1 MQEAGLFRVPRTEE
15 NEMSP
20 CVPTKEEFERLASEG
35 CNLIPVYKEVAADF
49 ETPVSAYLKIAGGEP
64 GPSFLLESVEG
75 GERVARYS
83 FMGTEPYRI
92 LQTGPGEPDGDGDP
106 LLAVEA
112 ELARFRP
119 ARVEGLPRFVGG
131 AVGYLAYEA
140 ARRFEPSV
148 PTAPGEPELPESV
161 FLFTDSL
168 LVFDHVRRRI
178 QVIATAR
185 VDGPA
190 GEAYERAVQRV
201 DELAERLE
209 RPLPPQPRP
218 RAGAEPPQQ
227 ADASA
232 IAQLE
237 FSNKTPGEYHRMV
250 SLAKERIVAGDI
262 IQAVP
267 SQRVEIPVTS
277 SPFDL
282 YRSLREVNPS
292 PYMYLLQL
300 DGFAIVGASPEM
312 LARTEDGLVETHPIA
327 GTRRRGRDA
336 EEDAALERELLAD
349 EKERAEHVMLLDL
362 GRNDVGRVS
371 KPGTVRVTQMLEVER
386 YSHVMHIVSHVTG
399 ELREDKSAFDALR
412 ACFPAGTVSGAPKI
426 RAMQIIAELEGERRG
441 VYAGAVGYFSYS
453 GNMDAAIAIRTM
465 VVKDGKAYLQAGGGV
480 VFDSDPEAER
490 MESFHKMNALL
501 RAIAL
506 AEAAGAP

>member
-1 MQEAGLFRVPRTEE
+1 
-15 NEMSP
+15 MSR
-20 CVPTKEEFERLASEG
+20 CVPTKEAFARLAGDG
-35 CNLIPVYKEVAADF
+35 CNLIPVFREVAADL
-49 ETPVSAYLKIAGGEP
+49 ETPVSAYLKITGGDERT
-64 GPSFLLESVEG
+64 SFLLESVEG
-75 GERVARYS
+75 GERVARFS
-83 FMGTEPYRI
+83 FMGTEPYRV
-92 LQTGPGEPDGDGDP
+92 LRTGPGEPDGDGDP
-106 LLAVEA
+106 LIAVEA

-119 ARVEGLPRFVGG
+119 ARVDGLPRFVGG

-140 ARRFEPSV
+140 VRHFEPRAS
-148 PTAPGEPELPESV
+148 TAATASPELPESV

-178 QVIATAR
+178 QVIATAY
-185 VDGPA
+185 VDADGPA
-190 GEAYERAVQRV
+190 DEAYERAVQRV
-201 DELAERLE
+201 DELAERLS
-209 RPLPPQPRP
+209 RPLPPQARP
-218 RAGAEPPQQ
+218 GSGANAARSAGVSDAER
-227 ADASA
+227 
-232 IAQLE
+232 LE

-250 SLAKERIVAGDI
+250 ERAKEYIVAGDI

-267 SQRVEIPVTS
+267 SQRVEVPVTS
-277 SPFDL
+277 SAFDL

-327 GTRRRGRDA
+327 GTRRRGRDEA
-336 EEDAALERELLAD
+336 EDAELERELLAD
-349 EKERAEHVMLLDL
+349 EKEIAEHVMLLDL
-362 GRNDVGRVS
+362 GRNDIGRVS
-371 KPGTVRVTQMLEVER
+371 KPGTVEVTQQLEVER

-399 ELREDKSAFDALR
+399 RLREDKSAFDALR

-441 VYAGAVGYFSYS
+441 VYAGAVGYFSFS
-453 GNMDAAIAIRTM
+453 GNMDTAIAIRTM

-480 VFDSDPEAER
+480 VFDSDPESER

-501 RAIAL
+501 RAIAQ
-506 AEAAGAP
+506 AEAGGARA

>member
-1 MQEAGLFRVPRTEE
+1 
-15 NEMSP
+15 MSV
-20 CVPTKEEFERLASEG
+20 CVPTKEEFERLAEEG
-35 CNLIPVYKEVAADF
+35 CNLIPVYAEVAADL
-49 ETPVSAYLKIAGGEP
+49 ETPVSAYLKIAGGQP

-75 GERVARYS
+75 GERVARFS
-83 FMGTEPYRI
+83 FMGTEPYRV
-92 LQTGPGEPDGDGDP
+92 LRTGPGEPDGDGDP
-106 LLAVEA
+106 LLAIEA

-148 PTAPGEPELPESV
+148 PTAPGEPELPEAV

-190 GEAYERAVQRV
+190 GEAYDRAVQRV
-201 DELAERLE
+201 DELAERLD
-209 RPLPPQPRP
+209 RPLPPSARP
-218 RAGAEPPQQ
+218 RGAGA
-227 ADASA
+227 SA
-232 IAQLE
+232 QPEGSAAEQLE

-250 SLAKERIVAGDI
+250 ERAKEYIVAGDI

-267 SQRVEIPVTS
+267 SQRVEIPVRS
-277 SPFDL
+277 SAFDL

-312 LARTEDGLVETHPIA
+312 LARAEDGLVETHPIA

-399 ELREDKSAFDALR
+399 ELREDKTAFDALR

-441 VYAGAVGYFSYS
+441 VYAGAVGYFSFS

-506 AEAAGAP
+506 AEAAVAPP

>member
-1 MQEAGLFRVPRTEE
+1 
-15 NEMSP
+15 MSR
-20 CVPTKEEFERLASEG
+20 CVPTKEEFARLAGEG
-35 CNLIPVYKEVAADF
+35 CNLIPVCREVAADL
-49 ETPVSAYLKIAGGEP
+49 ETPVSAYLKITGGEERT
-64 GPSFLLESVEG
+64 SFLLESVEG
-75 GERVARYS
+75 GERVARFS
-83 FMGTEPYRI
+83 FMGTEPYRV
-92 LQTGPGEPDGDGDP
+92 LRTGPGEPDGDGDP
-106 LLAVEA
+106 LVAVEA

-119 ARVEGLPRFVGG
+119 ARVDGLPRFVGG

-140 ARRFEPSV
+140 VRHFEPRAS
-148 PTAPGEPELPESV
+148 TAAAASPELPESV

-185 VDGPA
+185 VNGPA
-190 GEAYERAVQRV
+190 DEAYERAVQQV
-201 DELAERLE
+201 DDLAERLS
-209 RPLPPQPRP
+209 RPLPPQARP
-218 RAGAEPPQQ
+218 GSGADSAQP
-227 ADASA
+227 ASGSA
-232 IAQLE
+232 IDQLE
-237 FSNKTPGEYHRMV
+237 FSNKTPDEYHRMV
-250 SLAKERIVAGDI
+250 ERAKEYIVAGDI

-277 SPFDL
+277 SAFDL

-312 LARTEDGLVETHPIA
+312 LARAEDGLVETHPIA
-327 GTRRRGRDA
+327 GTRRRGRDEA
-336 EEDAALERELLAD
+336 EDAELERELLAD

-362 GRNDVGRVS
+362 GRNDIGRVS
-371 KPGTVRVTQMLEVER
+371 KPGTVEVTQMLEVER

-399 ELREDKSAFDALR
+399 RLREDKSAFDALR

-441 VYAGAVGYFSYS
+441 VYAGAVGYFSFS
-453 GNMDAAIAIRTM
+453 GNMDTAIAIRTM
-465 VVKDGKAYLQAGGGV
+465 VVKDGVAYLQAGGGV
-480 VFDSDPEAER
+480 VFDSDPESER

-501 RAIAL
+501 RAIAQ
-506 AEAAGAP
+506 AEAGAERA